1 MIAHQVGLPLGELA
15 DAQPTAST
23 WSGDW
28 TRGAIERIAGLVP
41 DVANAAGTSRAR
53 WLRPAAYLYARDFTL
68 LPSECEAV
76 ARARLGLDRYHPNNV
91 DTSDPELLYRVR
103 IGPGIDDEA
112 HLWSR
117 CTGEKTRM
125 GGESGRELHRR
136 LQAQGWGRWMLEAKS
151 LNSTRVDV
159 IEKTMASLYRA
170 SRVLC
175 DRLLPASAPAAEV
188 SETWKRYIP
197 APTLEFLLLTAA
209 LALSPASDRQAL
221 TFALDLVEQAEPLTD
236 GWAIGLDLA
245 MSRGVA
251 GAERLAVLTASRH
264 GDPLWGALAWAWRIR
279 GMRRATMAE
288 LLIAFGLLD
297 VEGRQAFEFAA
308 PAEPT
313 DDPKHLAIF
322 AVDPERSVPEV
333 RSFYR

>member
-1 MIAHQVGLPLGELA
+1 
-15 DAQPTAST
+15 
-23 WSGDW
+23 
-28 TRGAIERIAGLVP
+28 
-41 DVANAAGTSRAR
+41 
-53 WLRPAAYLYARDFTL
+53 
-68 LPSECEAV
+68 
-76 ARARLGLDRYHPNNV
+76 
-91 DTSDPELLYRVR
+91 
-103 IGPGIDDEA
+103 
-112 HLWSR
+112 
-117 CTGEKTRM
+117 
-125 GGESGRELHRR
+125 
-136 LQAQGWGRWMLEAKS
+136 MLEAKS

-175 DRLLPASAPAAEV
+175 DRLLPASAPAAQV

-236 GWAIGLDLA
+236 DWSIGLDLA

-279 GMRRATMAE
+279 GMQRASLDE
-288 LLIAFGLLD
+288 LLVAFGLLD
-297 VEGRQAFEFAA
+297 LDGMPRGFRHEIAGARASVGLDGGLDEAFRRAA
-308 PAEPT
+308 VSYRFRAFGEPVTGYELLAWPAGG
-313 DDPKHLAIF
+313 L
-322 AVDPERSVPEV
+322 
-333 RSFYR
+333 YR

>member
-76 ARARLGLDRYHPNNV
+76 ARARTALFDRHWQI
-91 DTSDPELLYRVR
+91 DLTDPELLYRAR
-103 IGPGIDDEA
+103 IGPGLDANEDSM
-112 HLWSR
+112 WSR
-117 CTGEKTRM
+117 CSGERTPRAQ
-125 GGESGRELHRR
+125 GQGREVYRGLR
-136 LQAQGWGRWMLEAKS
+136 AQGWGRWMLEAKS

-288 LLIAFGLLD
+288 HLIAFGMLD

-308 PAEPT
+308 PADQV
-313 DDPKHLAIF
+313 DDPRHLAIM
-322 AVDPERSVPEV
+322 AVFMADRPSSRSL
-333 RSFYR
+333 YR